1 MPGIDLVLIVRYK
14 PDRYRRHDADL
25 FGDFVLGALAQ
36 LVTTKERDIQTINW
50 NLEGDS
56 SATASAHEERGVVLQ
71 TMSVEEEIQEIGRIF
86 QNPATIVGGM
96 MLGVAAIYELA
107 PDVMH
112 KVFQAMTLY
121 PTESKLIAIANM
133 AIAGLAFLALRTAPG
148 RMAGWI
154 AFTAIAVTLIVIM
167 EWTMLVS

>member
-1 MPGIDLVLIVRYK
+1 MVAI
-14 PDRYRRHDADL
+14 
-25 FGDFVLGALAQ
+25 
-36 LVTTKERDIQTINW
+36 KERDIQTINW

-56 SATASAHEERGVVLQ
+56 SAVASAPEDKGVVLQ
-71 TMSVEEEIQEIGRIF
+71 AMSVEEEIQEIGRVI

-96 MLGVAAIYELA
+96 MLGVAAIYEMA

-121 PTESKLIAIANM
+121 PTESKLIALANM
-133 AIAGLAFLALRTAPG
+133 AIAGLAFLALRTSPG

-154 AFTAIAVTLIVIM
+154 AFTAIAVTVIVVM

>member
-1 MPGIDLVLIVRYK
+1 M
-14 PDRYRRHDADL
+14 
-25 FGDFVLGALAQ
+25 
-36 LVTTKERDIQTINW
+36 VTIKERDIQTINW

-56 SATASAHEERGVVLQ
+56 SAVASAPEDKGVVLQ
-71 TMSVEEEIQEIGRIF
+71 AMSVEEEIQEIGRVI

-96 MLGVAAIYELA
+96 MLGVAAIYEMA

-121 PTESKLIAIANM
+121 PTESKLIALANM
-133 AIAGLAFLALRTAPG
+133 AIAGLAFLALRTSPG

-154 AFTAIAVTLIVIM
+154 AFTAIAVTVIVVM

>member
-1 MPGIDLVLIVRYK
+1 MK
-14 PDRYRRHDADL
+14 
-25 FGDFVLGALAQ
+25 
-36 LVTTKERDIQTINW
+36 TTQERGTQVINW

-56 SATASAHEERGVVLQ
+56 SAVVSAPEDNKGIVLQ
-71 TMSVEEEIQEIGRIF
+71 TMSMEEELREITCIF
-86 QNPATIVGGM
+86 QRPATIVGCM
-96 MLGVAAIYELA
+96 MLGVSAIYELA

-121 PTESKLIAIANM
+121 PTESKLIALANM

-148 RMAGWI
+148 KMAGWI

>member
-1 MPGIDLVLIVRYK
+1 MEK
-14 PDRYRRHDADL
+14 MKAT
-25 FGDFVLGALAQ
+25 Q
-36 LVTTKERDIQTINW
+36 ERGIQTINW

-56 SATASAHEERGVVLQ
+56 SVVAPAPEDKGVVLQ
-71 TMSVEEEIQEIGRIF
+71 AMSIEEEVQEITRIF
-86 QNPATIVGGM
+86 KQPATIVGGM
-96 MLGVAAIYELA
+96 MLGVSAIYQLA

-121 PTESKLIAIANM
+121 PTESKLIALANM
-133 AIAGLAFLALRTAPG
+133 AIAGLAFLALRTSPG

-154 AFTAIAVTLIVIM
+154 AFTAIAVTVIVVM

>member
-1 MPGIDLVLIVRYK
+1 
-14 PDRYRRHDADL
+14 
-25 FGDFVLGALAQ
+25 
-36 LVTTKERDIQTINW
+36 
-50 NLEGDS
+50 
-56 SATASAHEERGVVLQ
+56 
-71 TMSVEEEIQEIGRIF
+71 
-86 QNPATIVGGM
+86 

-121 PTESKLIAIANM
+121 PTESKLIALANM
-133 AIAGLAFLALRTAPG
+133 AIAGLAFLALRTSPG

-154 AFTAIAVTLIVIM
+154 AFTAIAVTIIVIM

>member
-1 MPGIDLVLIVRYK
+1 MAAI
-14 PDRYRRHDADL
+14 
-25 FGDFVLGALAQ
+25 
-36 LVTTKERDIQTINW
+36 KERDIQTINW
-50 NLEGDS
+50 NLEGDT
-56 SATASAHEERGVVLQ
+56 SAVASAQEDKVVLQ
-71 TMSVEEEIQEIGRIF
+71 TMSVEEEMQELGRVF

-121 PTESKLIAIANM
+121 PTESKLIALANM
-133 AIAGLAFLALRTAPG
+133 AIAGLAFLALRTSPG

-154 AFTAIAVTLIVIM
+154 AFTAIAVTIIVIM

>member
-1 MPGIDLVLIVRYK
+1 M
-14 PDRYRRHDADL
+14 
-25 FGDFVLGALAQ
+25 FGDIVFKGLAYM
-36 LVTTKERDIQTINW
+36 VAIKEREIPTINW

-56 SATASAHEERGVVLQ
+56 RAVASSQEDKGIVLQ
-71 TMSVEEEIQEIGRIF
+71 TMSVEEEIREISRII
-86 QNPATIVGGM
+86 QNHATIVGGM

-121 PTESKLIAIANM
+121 PTESKLIALANM
-133 AIAGLAFLALRTAPG
+133 AIAGLAFLALRTSPG

>member
-1 MPGIDLVLIVRYK
+1 MVAI
-14 PDRYRRHDADL
+14 
-25 FGDFVLGALAQ
+25 
-36 LVTTKERDIQTINW
+36 KERDIQTINW
-50 NLEGDS
+50 NLEGDT
-56 SATASAHEERGVVLQ
+56 SAVASAQEDKVVLQ
-71 TMSVEEEIQEIGRIF
+71 AMSVEEEMQELGRIF

-121 PTESKLIAIANM
+121 PTESKLIALANM
-133 AIAGLAFLALRTAPG
+133 AIAGLAFLALRTSPG

-154 AFTAIAVTLIVIM
+154 AFTAIAVTVIVIM

>member
-1 MPGIDLVLIVRYK
+1 MVAI
-14 PDRYRRHDADL
+14 
-25 FGDFVLGALAQ
+25 
-36 LVTTKERDIQTINW
+36 KERDIQTINW
-50 NLEGDS
+50 NLEGDT
-56 SATASAHEERGVVLQ
+56 SAVASAQDDKVVLQ
-71 TMSVEEEIQEIGRIF
+71 AMSVEEEMQELGRVF

-121 PTESKLIAIANM
+121 PTESKLIALANM
-133 AIAGLAFLALRTAPG
+133 AIAGLAFLALRTSPG

-154 AFTAIAVTLIVIM
+154 AFTAIAVTIIVIM

>member
-1 MPGIDLVLIVRYK
+1 MVAI
-14 PDRYRRHDADL
+14 
-25 FGDFVLGALAQ
+25 
-36 LVTTKERDIQTINW
+36 KERDIQTINW
-50 NLEGDS
+50 NLEGDT
-56 SATASAHEERGVVLQ
+56 SAVASAQEDKVVLQ
-71 TMSVEEEIQEIGRIF
+71 AMSVEEEMQELGRVF
-86 QNPATIVGGM
+86 QNPATIIGGM

-121 PTESKLIAIANM
+121 PTESKLIALANM
-133 AIAGLAFLALRTAPG
+133 AIAGLAFLALRTSPG

-154 AFTAIAVTLIVIM
+154 AFTAIAVTIIVIM

>member
-1 MPGIDLVLIVRYK
+1 MVAI
-14 PDRYRRHDADL
+14 
-25 FGDFVLGALAQ
+25 
-36 LVTTKERDIQTINW
+36 KERDIQTINW
-50 NLEGDS
+50 NLEGDT
-56 SATASAHEERGVVLQ
+56 SAVASAQEDKVVLQ
-71 TMSVEEEIQEIGRIF
+71 AMSVEEEMQELGRVF

-121 PTESKLIAIANM
+121 PTESKLIALANM
-133 AIAGLAFLALRTAPG
+133 AIAGLAFLALRTSPG

-154 AFTAIAVTLIVIM
+154 AFTAIAVTIIVIM